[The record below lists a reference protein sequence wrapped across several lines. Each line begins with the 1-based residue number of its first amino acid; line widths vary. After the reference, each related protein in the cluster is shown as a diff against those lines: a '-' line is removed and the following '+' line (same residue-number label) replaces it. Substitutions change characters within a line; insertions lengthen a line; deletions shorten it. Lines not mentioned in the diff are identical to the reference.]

1 MNILTALANNKIN
14 EKLKTVEDIN
24 ILNKDIQ
31 YKEGILE
38 YLEKNKN
45 IDIIIFLEEL
55 PGQIKTKKLIEIINN
70 INNKIKIIIIT
81 NKNKEI
87 KNNKINKKI
96 RYFYLEKI
104 NYENIIKAIKIKNNK
119 NILRLIGNRG
129 VGKTILCIIIS
140 EIIINIKK
148 QKVLLIDKD
157 KNFILTKMYSI
168 NLNNNE
174 NLIKIKNNLYI
185 LKDEKELYKI
195 KEQFDYIII
204 DSNEI
209 NINSNNNQFII
220 KDIFI
225 LEANLLELKKINNSK
240 LNNIKGIILNKNNPN
255 NISEKIIEKIF
266 NKKIIGKINY
276 NKKINLFINNNFN
289 LFYFSKNEINN
300 IIRIIENI

>member
-14 EKLKTVEDIN
+14 EKLKAVEDIN

-55 PGQIKTKKLIEIINN
+55 PGQIKTKKLIEIINS

-104 NYENIIKAIKIKNNK
+104 NYENIIKMIKIKNNK

-157 KNFILTKMYSI
+157 NNFILTKMYSR
-168 NLNNNE
+168 NSNNNE

-185 LKDEKELYKI
+185 LKDEKELYRI

-209 NINSNNNQFII
+209 NVNTNNNQFII

-225 LEANLLELKKINNSK
+225 LEANLLELKKINNLK
-240 LNNIKGIILNKNNPN
+240 LNNIKGIILNKNNKN

-289 LFYFSKNEINN
+289 LFYFSKNEIDN

>member
-14 EKLKTVEDIN
+14 EKLKALEDIN

-55 PGQIKTKKLIEIINN
+55 PGQIKTKKLIEIINS

-81 NKNKEI
+81 NQNKEI

-96 RYFYLEKI
+96 RCFYLEKI
-104 NYENIIKAIKIKNNK
+104 NYENIIKMIKIKNNK

-157 KNFILTKMYSI
+157 NNFILTKMYSR
-168 NLNNNE
+168 NSNNNE

-185 LKDEKELYKI
+185 LKDEKELYRI

-209 NINSNNNQFII
+209 NVNTNNNQFII

-225 LEANLLELKKINNSK
+225 LEANLLELKKINNLQ
-240 LNNIKGIILNKNNPN
+240 LNNIKGIILNKNNKN
-255 NISEKIIEKIF
+255 NISEKIIEKTF

-289 LFYFSKNEINN
+289 LFYFSKNEIDN

>member
-14 EKLKTVEDIN
+14 EKLKAVEDIN

-55 PGQIKTKKLIEIINN
+55 PGQIKTKKLIEIINS

-104 NYENIIKAIKIKNNK
+104 NYENIIKMIKIKNNK

-157 KNFILTKMYSI
+157 KNFILTKMYSR
-168 NLNNNE
+168 NSNNNE

-185 LKDEKELYKI
+185 LKDEKELYRI

-209 NINSNNNQFII
+209 NVNTNNNQFII

-225 LEANLLELKKINNSK
+225 LEANLLELKKINNLQ
-240 LNNIKGIILNKNNPN
+240 LNNIKGIILNKNNKN

-289 LFYFSKNEINN
+289 LFYFSKNEIDN

>member
-14 EKLKTVEDIN
+14 EKLKVVEDIN

-55 PGQIKTKKLIEIINN
+55 PGQIKTKKLIEIINS

-104 NYENIIKAIKIKNNK
+104 NYENIIKMIKIKNNK

-157 KNFILTKMYSI
+157 KNFILTKMYSR
-168 NLNNNE
+168 NSNNNE

-185 LKDEKELYKI
+185 LKDEKELYRI

-209 NINSNNNQFII
+209 NVNTNNNQFII

-225 LEANLLELKKINNSK
+225 LEANLLELKKINNLQ
-240 LNNIKGIILNKNNPN
+240 LNNIKGIILNKNNKN
-255 NISEKIIEKIF
+255 NISEKIIEKTF

-289 LFYFSKNEINN
+289 LFYFSKNEIDN

>member
-14 EKLKTVEDIN
+14 EKLKAVEDIN

-55 PGQIKTKKLIEIINN
+55 PGQIKTKKLIEIINS

-104 NYENIIKAIKIKNNK
+104 NYENIIKMIKIKNNK

-157 KNFILTKMYSI
+157 KNFILTKMYSR
-168 NLNNNE
+168 NSNNNE

-185 LKDEKELYKI
+185 
-195 KEQFDYIII
+195 
-204 DSNEI
+204 
-209 NINSNNNQFII
+209 
-220 KDIFI
+220 
-225 LEANLLELKKINNSK
+225 
-240 LNNIKGIILNKNNPN
+240 
-255 NISEKIIEKIF
+255 
-266 NKKIIGKINY
+266 
-276 NKKINLFINNNFN
+276 
-289 LFYFSKNEINN
+289 FYYSNN
-300 IIRIIENI
+300 IIYFIF

>member
-14 EKLKTVEDIN
+14 EKLKAVEDIN

-55 PGQIKTKKLIEIINN
+55 PGQIKTKKLIEIINS
-70 INNKIKIIIIT
+70 INNKIKIIMIT

-104 NYENIIKAIKIKNNK
+104 NYENIIKMIKIKNNK

-157 KNFILTKMYSI
+157 KNFILTKMYSR
-168 NLNNNE
+168 NSNNNE

-185 LKDEKELYKI
+185 LKDEKELYRI

-209 NINSNNNQFII
+209 NVNTNNNQFII

-225 LEANLLELKKINNSK
+225 LEANLLELKKINNLK
-240 LNNIKGIILNKNNPN
+240 LNNIKGIILNKNNKN

-289 LFYFSKNEINN
+289 LFYFSKNEIDN
-300 IIRIIENI
+300 IIKIIENI

>member
-14 EKLKTVEDIN
+14 EKLKAVEDIN

-55 PGQIKTKKLIEIINN
+55 PGQIKTKKLIEIINS

-104 NYENIIKAIKIKNNK
+104 NYENIIKMIKIKNNK

-129 VGKTILCIIIS
+129 VGKPILCIIIS

-157 KNFILTKMYSI
+157 KNFILTKMYSR
-168 NLNNNE
+168 NSNNNE

-185 LKDEKELYKI
+185 LKNEKELYRI

-204 DSNEI
+204 DSKEI
-209 NINSNNNQFII
+209 NVNTNNNQFII

-225 LEANLLELKKINNSK
+225 LEANLLELKKINNLK
-240 LNNIKGIILNKNNPN
+240 LNNIKGIILNKNNKN